1 MKRFVTYI
9 VLPFV
14 TLAQSDVD
22 TQQMYKF
29 IVDICIPVKRL
40 YRNTSG
46 IIMTGLPTVYDAVD
60 FS

>member
-29 IVDICIPVKRL
+29 IVDICIPVKPL
-40 YRNTSG
+40 
-46 IIMTGLPTVYDAVD
+46 
-60 FS
+60 